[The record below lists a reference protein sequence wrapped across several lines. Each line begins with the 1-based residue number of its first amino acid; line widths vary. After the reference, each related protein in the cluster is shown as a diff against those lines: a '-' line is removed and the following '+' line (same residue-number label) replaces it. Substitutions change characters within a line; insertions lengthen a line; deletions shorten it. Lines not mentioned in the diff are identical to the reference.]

1 MFKKPGHLL
10 LLSALLLAQAV
21 AQSLTQPPSAAPT
34 LQPAEEP
41 VTGLEEGGVGAESS
55 GPDSNAGASGND
67 TGAITLSKGGIAAII
82 AVVVVVVVLGGQY
95 LCSSTC
101 RLRLQF
107 LTFSTV
113 ISVVLYFVAKRRQWK
128 VRESIRRASRRL
140 TGRSGPTKSQRQS
153 KRTPVRMDVPQSS
166 KVSDIE
172 KGRVETKVESVFD
185 VDSPKAK
192 SWKSKMVKPAG
203 TRPNP

>member
-1 MFKKPGHLL
+1 MFKMLGRLL
-10 LLSALLLAQAV
+10 LVTALLFAHAI

-34 LQPAEEP
+34 SQPAEEP

-55 GPDSNAGASGND
+55 GPDSNAGASGDD

-82 AVVVVVVVLGGQY
+82 AVVVVVAVLGGQY

-101 RLRLQF
+101 RLRLRF
-107 LTFSTV
+107 LTSSTV
-113 ISVVLYFVAKRRQWK
+113 ASVVLYFVAKRRQWK

-153 KRTPVRMDVPQSS
+153 KRTPVRMDLPPSS
-166 KVSDIE
+166 KVSDLE
-172 KGRVETKVESVFD
+172 KGKVETKVESTFD

-203 TRPNP
+203 TKSKP